1 MEQNEN
7 TEKLPNDEPLTRDR
21 RNVVLAKAIQAVD
34 FRPTL
39 TPETDRGCALMAAAY
54 LDSQLDELL
63 RAVFIDDQK
72 VVGALL
78 QSERPLGSF
87 SAKIDMAYSL
97 GLLPADAYRD
107 LHLIRKIR
115 NEFGHRSEPIT
126 FNNPEIS
133 NRCRELITSWFE
145 REAEPR
151 GRFVNSV
158 MAVLAHIH
166 IKLHRAIRPSVPLL
180 KHEDGPKRLAEF
192 EAKFE
197 SVFEKV
203 FEEFQQMPAEAQTEE
218 TLRRL
223 LNEALFPQLFTVAS
237 ARADEPKQE

>member
-1 MEQNEN
+1 
-7 TEKLPNDEPLTRDR
+7 
-21 RNVVLAKAIQAVD
+21 
-34 FRPTL
+34 
-39 TPETDRGCALMAAAY
+39 MAAAY

-97 GLLPADAYRD
+97 GLLPAEAYRH

-115 NEFGHRSEPIT
+115 NEFGHRPEPIT

-133 NRCRELITSWFE
+133 NRCRELIPTWFE
-145 REAEPR
+145 REKQSRVGGLLTLLWPCLLISIPNCIELFDLPSHSSNKRMDQSGLQSSKLNSKVYSKRSSR
-151 GRFVNSV
+151 GSN
-158 MAVLAHIH
+158 
-166 IKLHRAIRPSVPLL
+166 KC
-180 KHEDGPKRLAEF
+180 
-192 EAKFE
+192 
-197 SVFEKV
+197 
-203 FEEFQQMPAEAQTEE
+203 
-218 TLRRL
+218 LRRL
-223 LNEALFPQLFTVAS
+223 RQKKRLEGFLNEALFPQLFSVAA